1 MLYIGVN
8 DSIMTR
14 PILSVASQIITA
26 KTVSNF
32 EECIEYAKS
41 NGMNVINY
49 FSDFTNNDVKECNP
63 VKCDGEDAKS
73 LMMDTWMANEVYTCQ
88 VTTT

>member
-1 MLYIGVN
+1 MKN
-8 DSIMTR
+8 K
-14 PILSVASQIITA
+14 IITA

-49 FSDFTNNDVKECNP
+49 NPNEKECNP
-63 VKCDGEDAKS
+63 VRCDGEDAKS
-73 LMMDTWMANEVYTCQ
+73 LMMDVHPDFEVYACQ
-88 VTTT
+88 VSAPHQARRSRKACAIVIQN